1 MLFFFKQKTEYE
13 LRISDWSSDVC
24 SSDLERDLVLA
35 GDRRV
40 RLDAGAFLQI
50 LLGEADG
57 DLLLAAVDAIDRLG
71 RDEQPAPRQP
81 VPGSDDE
88 VADLPAIDRK
98 SVESGM
104 SGSVRVAHGGRRT
117 AITKRMTA
125 ILRTHTANRQALDYE
140 Q

>member
-57 DLLLAAVDAIDRLG
+57 DLLLAAVDALDRLG
-71 RDEQPAPRQP
+71 RDEHPAPRQP
-81 VPGSDDE
+81 VPGIDDE
-88 VADLPAIDRK
+88 VADLPRSEERRVGNVCVRTVK
-98 SVESGM
+98 SSWSQVNQKKK
-104 SGSVRVAHGGRRT
+104 
-117 AITKRMTA
+117 ITNYIK
-125 ILRTHTANRQALDYE
+125 D
-140 Q
+140 

>member
-57 DLLLAAVDAIDRLG
+57 DLLLAAVDALDRLG
-71 RDEQPAPRQP
+71 RDEHPAPRQP
-81 VPGSDDE
+81 VPGIDDE
-88 VADLPAIDRK
+88 VADLPAMVVEEDVMHVAEAAVPGGDIVVTKLFDAADQDRK
-98 SVESGM
+98 GVGEE
-104 SGSVRVAHGGRRT
+104 
-117 AITKRMTA
+117 RMCK
-125 ILRTHTANRQALDYE
+125 
-140 Q
+140 